1 MTAPIPVVSQAALG
15 PELLSDLAPASRT
28 TSTSAEA
35 ST

>member
-1 MTAPIPVVSQAALG
+1 MTAPIPVFSRAALG
-15 PELLSDLAPASRT
+15 PELLSDLAARLRT